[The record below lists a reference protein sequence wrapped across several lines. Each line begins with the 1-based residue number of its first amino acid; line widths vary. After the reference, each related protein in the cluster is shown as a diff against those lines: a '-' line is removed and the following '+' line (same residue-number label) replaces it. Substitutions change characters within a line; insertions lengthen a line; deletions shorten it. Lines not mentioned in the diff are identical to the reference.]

1 MQENELCVNFYAHV
15 LNTKAQNLEN
25 KLGPLN
31 VVYHSRILANAS
43 TTIDLPYG
51 TYLLFVYQG
60 GSWDFWGAALISIT
74 VYLEGSG
81 ASKFAGTSRFINGSE
96 LEFIPIQSP
105 TGITIKNETANTFPV
120 SIIYVC
126 P

>member
-1 MQENELCVNFYAHV
+1 M